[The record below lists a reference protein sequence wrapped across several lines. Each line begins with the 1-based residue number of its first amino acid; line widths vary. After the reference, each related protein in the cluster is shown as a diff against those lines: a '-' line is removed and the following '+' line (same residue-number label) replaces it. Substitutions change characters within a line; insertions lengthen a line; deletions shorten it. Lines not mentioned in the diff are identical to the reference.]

1 MEFSYE
7 MDKNI
12 FGEPLKSCCNKP
24 LTGYFR
30 DGYCRTDK
38 SDYGSHTICVIVTKE
53 FLEFSKRNGNDLIT
67 PQPKYL
73 FPGLKAGDKWCLCA
87 SRWQEALEAGCAP
100 KVELEA
106 TDEKA
111 LQIIKMKDKATMKN
125 FPPLKHLAGDGQG
138 VSKKQLNLLLSLN
151 KNKLCGII
159 PRANNTEI

>member
-1 MEFSYE
+1 

-12 FGEPLKSCCNKP
+12 FGEPLKSCCAAP

-30 DGYCRTDK
+30 DGYCRTDT
-38 SDYGSHTICVIVTKE
+38 SDYGNHTVCVIVTEK

-67 PQPKYL
+67 PQPKHL

-87 SRWQEALEAGCAP
+87 SRWQEALDSGCAP

-111 LQIIKMKDKATMKN
+111 LKTINIKDLISHA
-125 FPPLKHLAGDGQG
+125 
-138 VSKKQLNLLLSLN
+138 KKQDV
-151 KNKLCGII
+151 
-159 PRANNTEI
+159 